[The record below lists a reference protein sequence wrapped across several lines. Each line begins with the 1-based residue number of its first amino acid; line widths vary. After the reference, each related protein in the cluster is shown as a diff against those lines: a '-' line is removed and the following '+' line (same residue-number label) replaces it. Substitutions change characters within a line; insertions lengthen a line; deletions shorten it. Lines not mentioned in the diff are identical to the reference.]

1 MIRVVNVKGMNKPD
15 QRAGVVYC
23 GRPFAGWNGHPL
35 GNPFRPKPGDP
46 IGTCLDRYRKWLLA
60 RPTLDA
66 DLAALWEET
75 GHGTKP
81 LGCWC
86 VRAAAGDGSPLVC
99 HAQILA
105 GLLHE
110 RFVSTPSGRASAAG
124 SPPAAP
130 ADGTPRTAGESG

>member
-1 MIRVVNVKGMNKPD
+1 MIRVVNVKGMNKPAD
-15 QRAGVVYC
+15 RAGVVYC
-23 GRPFAGWNGHPL
+23 GRPFAGWKGHAL

-46 IGTCLDRYRKWLLA
+46 IGTCLERYRKWLLA

-75 GHGTKP
+75 GRGAKP

-86 VRAAAGDGSPLVC
+86 VSAAAGDGSEVVC

-105 GLLHE
+105 EMLRE
-110 RFVSTPSGRASAAG
+110 RFARGGAA
-124 SPPAAP
+124 
-130 ADGTPRTAGESG
+130 